1 VTQSLLL
8 IALLVAHWFGD
19 FTPLSTPW
27 MLNAKRFG
35 KPLFPIFVHAG
46 VHAVLVAVV
55 LFFYCDVR
63 LLAVLAGFEWIT
75 HFFIDVLKGRLQSVF
90 PVLNDVHRSPFWM
103 LFGADQFLHI
113 LVLII
118 ISHLAIYQ
126 QIS

>member
-1 VTQSLLL
+1 
-8 IALLVAHWFGD
+8 
-19 FTPLSTPW
+19 

-55 LFFYCDVR
+55 LFFYCEVP
-63 LLAVLAGFEWIT
+63 LLLVLAGFEWIT
-75 HFFIDVLKGRLQSVF
+75 HFLIDVLKGRLQSVF
-90 PVLNDVHRSPFWM
+90 PVLNDSHRSPFWM

-113 LVLII
+113 LVLIM

-126 QIS
+126 

>member
-1 VTQSLLL
+1 MTQSLLL

-19 FTPLSTPW
+19 FSPLSTPW
-27 MLNAKRFG
+27 MLNAKRLG

-63 LLAVLAGFEWIT
+63 MMMLFAGFECIT
-75 HFFIDVLKGRLQSVF
+75 HFLIDVLKGRLQSVF
-90 PVLNDVHRSPFWM
+90 PVLNDAHRPPFWM